1 MIEEKKKMEKKI
13 SKEEKIPNTGG
24 PLLKIWNFKE
34 MKESSEEEFGMRQ
47 ILRDVTD
54 VTKLSNMKKYQ
65 ITYTLRLLLFGFFVF
80 CFLFSNIIHLSNYF
94 IIMHKF

>member
-54 VTKLSNMKKYQ
+54 VTKTFKYEEISNNIYFKV
-65 ITYTLRLLLFGFFVF
+65 ITFWIF
-80 CFLFSNIIHLSNYF
+80 CFLFSF
-94 IIMHKF
+94 